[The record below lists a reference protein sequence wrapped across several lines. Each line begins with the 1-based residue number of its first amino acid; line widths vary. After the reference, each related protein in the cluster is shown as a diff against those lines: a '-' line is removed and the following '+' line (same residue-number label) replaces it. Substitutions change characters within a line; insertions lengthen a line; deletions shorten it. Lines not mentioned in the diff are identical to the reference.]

1 MDNGKVPINIY
12 IDLSKAF
19 DTLNH
24 TILLSKLNYYG
35 IRGLEND
42 LFRQYL
48 TNRYQFVEFHGKSSN
63 KQIITTGVPQGSI
76 MGPLLFLIYIT
87 LD

>member
-1 MDNGKVPINIY
+1 MDHITKQMDNGKVTINIY

-35 IRGLEND
+35 IRMI
-42 LFRQYL
+42 YL
-48 TNRYQFVEFHGKSSN
+48 DN
-63 KQIITTGVPQGSI
+63 I
-76 MGPLLFLIYIT
+76 
-87 LD
+87 

>member
-12 IDLSKAF
+12 IDLSKPF

-42 LFRQYL
+42 LFTQYL
-48 TNRYQFVEFHGKSSN
+48 TNRYLFEFHGKSSN
-63 KQIITTGVPQGSI
+63 KQIITTVVPLGSI
-76 MGPLLFLIYIT
+76 MGPFCF
-87 LD
+87 